1 MKMAVRMIKVY
12 EEEPKRHFDPVR
24 DVTDFIRNCRNDG
37 MNKSGV
43 IGAMVDQ
50 LHYIPT
56 EADIIVN
63 EFWDK
68 TA

>member
-1 MKMAVRMIKVY
+1 MAVRMIKVY
-12 EEEPKRHFDPVR
+12 EEEPKRHFDQVR

-37 MNKSGV
+37 MNKSGT
-43 IGAMVDQ
+43 IEAMVDQ

>member
-1 MKMAVRMIKVY
+1 MAVRMIKVY

-37 MNKSGV
+37 MNKSGT
-43 IGAMVDQ
+43 IEAMVDQ